1 MPLEEV
7 TSDSANKWEASMRNY
22 TNIEHQ
28 ERRRAASLVA
38 LSDAELDQ
46 VSGGQGRPGDS
57 RPQLLLP
64 GAEVELGAATG
75 APIVLL
81 LPTGTTLEV
90 TDDL

>member
-1 MPLEEV
+1 
-7 TSDSANKWEASMRNY
+7 MRNY
-22 TNIEHQ
+22 ANIEHQ
-28 ERRRAASLVA
+28 EQRRAASLVA

-64 GAEVELGAATG
+64 GAEVQFPTG
-75 APIVLL
+75 ARTVL
-81 LPTGTTLEV
+81 LPTGTILEV

>member
-1 MPLEEV
+1 MTNAL
-7 TSDSANKWEASMRNY
+7 EASMRNY

-28 ERRRAASLVA
+28 EQRRAASLVA

-57 RPQLLLP
+57 RPQPLLP
-64 GAEVELGAATG
+64 GAEVQLPTG
-75 APIVLL
+75 ARIVLLPTGTTLL

-90 TDDL
+90 TNDL

>member
-7 TSDSANKWEASMRNY
+7 MSDSAHRWEGSMRNY

-28 ERRRAASLVA
+28 EQRRATSLMA

-64 GAEVELGAATG
+64 GAAVQFPPGAQL
-75 APIVLL
+75 VLL
-81 LPTGTTLEV
+81 LPTGAILEV
-90 TDDL
+90 TNDL

>member
-1 MPLEEV
+1 
-7 TSDSANKWEASMRNY
+7 MRNY
-22 TNIEHQ
+22 TNTEHQ
-28 ERRRAASLVA
+28 EQRRAASLVA

-64 GAEVELGAATG
+64 GAEVELPGAEVEFPTG
-75 APIVLL
+75 APIVVL

>member
-1 MPLEEV
+1 
-7 TSDSANKWEASMRNY
+7 MRSY

-28 ERRRAASLVA
+28 EQRRAASLVA

-57 RPQLLLP
+57 RPQPLLQLPTGARIVLLP
-64 GAEVELGAATG
+64 TG
-75 APIVLL
+75 TTLL

-90 TDDL
+90 TNDL

>member
-1 MPLEEV
+1 
-7 TSDSANKWEASMRNY
+7 MRN

-28 ERRRAASLVA
+28 EQRRAASLVA

-64 GAEVELGAATG
+64 GAEVEFPTG

-81 LPTGTTLEV
+81 LPTGTTLLLPTGTTLEV

>member
-1 MPLEEV
+1 
-7 TSDSANKWEASMRNY
+7 MRNY

-28 ERRRAASLVA
+28 EPRRAASLVA

-64 GAEVELGAATG
+64 GAEVQFPTG
-75 APIVLL
+75 ASIVL